1 MPTICPLNGAS
12 RVPMKIAH
20 KPTVAPTAV
29 ACILAL
35 IWVTRSNTTTD
46 STERD
51 ALRVELQNG
60 SFCPLSW
67 SIAEFKLDFSKHFGE
82 LLLQLDQARSAND
95 GPVGA
100 LKNAQLAVILED
112 VLAEARSAFPIQSME
127 AYLLRF
133 YRAAGLT
140 NRLRLNEAQLGSDLD
155 RTF

>member
-1 MPTICPLNGAS
+1 
-12 RVPMKIAH
+12 MKITR
-20 KPTVAPTAV
+20 KPTFAPTAV
-29 ACILAL
+29 ACILAV
-35 IWVTRSNTTTD
+35 IWVTRSNTTTG

-67 SIAEFKLDFSKHFGE
+67 SIAEFKLDFSKRFGE
-82 LLLQLDQARSAND
+82 LLLQLDQARSSND
-95 GPVGA
+95 DPIDA
-100 LKNAQLAVILED
+100 LKNAQLAEILED
-112 VLAEARSAFPIQSME
+112 ALAEARSAIPIQSME

-140 NRLRLNEAQLGSDLD
+140 NKHQQLRTAIQQRDAAAAQLPNGLD